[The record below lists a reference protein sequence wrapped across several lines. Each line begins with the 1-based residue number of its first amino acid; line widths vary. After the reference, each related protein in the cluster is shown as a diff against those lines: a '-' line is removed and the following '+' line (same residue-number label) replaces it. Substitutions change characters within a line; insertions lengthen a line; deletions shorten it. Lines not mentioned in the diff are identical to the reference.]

1 MPGPDLAL
9 VDHDAVCRT
18 ADVGSGMADLDELLE
33 LVRRGFEGESFE
45 AAEAFCDDATFRD
58 NVDRPILRGSDE
70 IVDHLSAYGGRRER
84 ASIEVAVRDGDR
96 VAVEVVVRF
105 QADSGAYA
113 QRGLALVALRGGR
126 IASWRGVWIETSDD
140 AARWSG

>member
-1 MPGPDLAL
+1 
-9 VDHDAVCRT
+9 
-18 ADVGSGMADLDELLE
+18 MADLDELLE

-58 NVDRPILRGSDE
+58 NADRPTLRGRDE

-84 ASIEVAVRDGDR
+84 ASIGIAVHDGDR
-96 VAVEVVVRF
+96 VAVEVSVRF

-113 QRGLALVALRGGR
+113 QRGLALVGLRDGR
-126 IASWRGVWIETSDD
+126 IASWDGVWIETADD
-140 AARWSG
+140 PSRWAD